1 MKICSNAHTH
11 TTFCDGKSTPEEQVL
26 SAISKGFVSLG
37 ITGHAFTA
45 FDLSYC
51 MKLEEYPAYLGELER
66 LKKLYGDRLDLVIG
80 MEQDL
85 YRVISPVDFQ
95 LPPSAS
101 KEELPI
107 RYRIASVHYI
117 RDEQNDR
124 YYEVDLSADELE
136 SCKNEMFGGNGL
148 KMAERFYQESVRNAF
163 EGQGDILGHFDLIRK
178 LNDGGRFFDEDSPE
192 YQRIALSALEE
203 AAKAGIPFEVNTA
216 GYRNGKKNQPY
227 LTIWMLR
234 KLAEL
239 KAPVIITSD
248 CHVADQLDFQF
259 DRAVELLRELG
270 FKSVLRLQGKG
281 PLFEECPL
289 DERLEPDKK

>member
-136 SCKNEMFGGNGL
+136 ACKNEMFGGDGL

-178 LNDGGRFFDEDSPE
+178 LNNGRFFDEESPE
-192 YQRIALSALEE
+192 YQKIALDALEE
-203 AAKAGIPFEVNTA
+203 AAEAGVPFEVNTSGFRYGA
-216 GYRNGKKNQPY
+216 QNAPY
-227 LTIWMLR
+227 PAIFLLR
-234 KLAEL
+234 RLAQR
-239 KAPVIITSD
+239 KIPIILSSD
-248 CHVADQLDFQF
+248 CHLASQLDFQF
-259 DRAVELLRELG
+259 ERTEELLRELG
-270 FKSVLRLQGKG
+270 FDSVLELDGG
-281 PLFEECPL
+281 AALFKETSL
-289 DERLEPDKK
+289 R